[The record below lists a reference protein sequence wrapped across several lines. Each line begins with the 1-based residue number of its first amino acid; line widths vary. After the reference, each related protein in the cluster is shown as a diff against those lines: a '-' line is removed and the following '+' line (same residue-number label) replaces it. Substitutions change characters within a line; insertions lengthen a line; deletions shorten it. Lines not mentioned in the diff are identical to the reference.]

1 MIYDLKRS
9 VGLRWLI
16 DPVLHSSFDD
26 LVSTFCMCS
35 KYQGLLGESNG
46 ADKLLWTPVSLLL
59 GGQHVDVVSDQE
71 LSHLNICPQCQ
82 KMQEN
87 VSFLPRW
94 QCRPRLEQKWLDQ
107 SLVPIFP
114 LSTERKLWED
124 QVGNINI
131 VQYEQKGNGI

>member
-1 MIYDLKRS
+1 M
-9 VGLRWLI
+9 I

-46 ADKLLWTPVSLLL
+46 ADKFLWTPVSLLL

-71 LSHLNICPQCQ
+71 LSHLNICLQYK

-87 VSFLPRW
+87 VSLFTPVT
-94 QCRPRLEQKWLDQ
+94 
-107 SLVPIFP
+107 VPP
-114 LSTERKLWED
+114 
-124 QVGNINI
+124 QVGTKVAGPKSGAHFSSFN
-131 VQYEQKGNGI
+131 